1 MFSFLKHCF
10 LIINVFIVVIST
22 QAQQQLPQNCQIAMS
37 AMQFQQAKRTISST
51 LSPMDR
57 FTAAQRLVSRNC
69 LNTLQLKEVLGFFAE
84 DADRLDLAM
93 KAYPFLVN
101 KQDAYDLLNSFAYF
115 STAFHFYDFMIAQPG
130 LNQPQIQPVV
140 IPAPVQVNFPALNY
154 PDHLRYQG
162 MHKCAYPMA
171 DSDFNLYIRDI
182 AGRPN
187 EAEKYDVAMNLAG
200 TICFTSAQAMKIVT
214 LLQLEQN
221 RYNVLIRA
229 YEAVY
234 DEGNFDAAAQ
244 VFAHVPNRQMFQEFL
259 QNKRAVVGMPVPVP
273 CELNDQIFGRMK
285 SAFAQENS
293 SSTRV
298 QIVKDQ
304 LPRYNCYTSAQIKQ
318 IVALF
323 NASSDKLEISKFAY
337 DFVTDKNNY
346 FFEISPLFNSSMDR
360 QALSN
365 YISSRP

>member
-1 MFSFLKHCF
+1 
-10 LIINVFIVVIST
+10 
-22 QAQQQLPQNCQIAMS
+22 
-37 AMQFQQAKRTISST
+37 
-51 LSPMDR
+51 
-57 FTAAQRLVSRNC
+57 
-69 LNTLQLKEVLGFFAE
+69 LQLKEVLGFFAE
-84 DADRLDLAM
+84 DADRLDLAV

-101 KQDAYDLLNSFAYF
+101 KQDAYDVLNSFAYF
-115 STAFHFYDFMIAQPG
+115 STAFHFYDFIVSQPG
-130 LNQPQIQPVV
+130 INHPQIQPMVS
-140 IPAPVQVNFPALNY
+140 PTPVQVSFPALNY
-154 PDHLRYQG
+154 PDAVKYQG
-162 MHKCAYPMA
+162 LHKCAFPMA
-171 DSDFNLYIRDI
+171 DSDFNLYVRDV
-182 AGRPN
+182 AGKPA

-200 TICFTSAQAMKIVT
+200 TICFTTSQIMKMVT

-234 DEGNFDAAAQ
+234 DEGNFDSAVQ
-244 VFAHVPNRQMFQEFL
+244 VFAHMPNRKMFQDYI

-285 SAFAQENS
+285 NVFAQES
-293 SSTRV
+293 SSSARV

-304 LPRYNCYTSAQIKQ
+304 LPRYNCYTSVQIKQ
-318 IVALF
+318 IVVLF
-323 NASSDKLEISKFAY
+323 NSGSDKLEISKFAY

-346 FFEISPLFNSSMDR
+346 FFEISPLINSSMDR